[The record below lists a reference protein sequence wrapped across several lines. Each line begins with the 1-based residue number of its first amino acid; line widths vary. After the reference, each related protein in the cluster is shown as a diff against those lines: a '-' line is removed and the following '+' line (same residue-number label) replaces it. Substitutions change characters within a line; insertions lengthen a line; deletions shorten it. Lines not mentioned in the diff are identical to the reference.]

1 MDTESCVRQVA
12 DWSSHGLLGEIDW
25 KTCVWSVCKNT
36 GGSHRL

>member
-12 DWSSHGLLGEIDW
+12 DWSSHEIDW